1 MKDRMSDRKEVRL
14 NIWLT
19 KRQNYLLDVL
29 ARETG
34 RTKSGLVREAISK
47 LISEYKWVIITMERK
62 ENDGRR
68 SM

>member
-1 MKDRMSDRKEVRL
+1 MKDRITDRKEVRL

-29 ARETG
+29 AKETG